1 MNTTILIKTDQA
13 LKKAAQE
20 TAKELGVPLSTAVN
34 VFLKQFVRDR
44 ELTISAT
51 YKPSPYLA
59 TVLAE
64 AEEERRAAKK
74 ARTFS
79 SVDALVAD
87 LDS

>member
-51 YKPSPYLA
+51 YKPSAYLA
-59 TVLAE
+59 RVLAE
-64 AEEERRAAKK
+64 AEEERRTVKK
-74 ARTFS
+74 TRTFKTI
-79 SVDALVAD
+79 DALVAD